1 MNILMVR
8 FVYDTKA
15 RLDNVVGSN
24 RSVRPGGSQRPCGAF
39 YRMAA
44 CEDDEAV
51 EVD

>member
-15 RLDNVVGSN
+15 RLDNVVVSN
-24 RSVRPGGSQRPCGAF
+24 RSVRPSGSQWPCGAF

-44 CEDDEAV
+44 GEGEAV